1 MGIPSV
7 STTNVGIEPKASKSS
22 NHGTIIGIVVAAVVL
37 LGAIAVATLLFFWI
51 RKRNKKR
58 EGKNENT
65 AAAKEAEEAA
75 ERIRQGFDKPE
86 LGAAADHTRYEMAG
100 SQLVPN
106 WVTEK
111 ADLAEHPRA
120 PELTGEN
127 AAIAELADPKRSVHE
142 MYDPSAAPV
151 ELPAEMPQELLAS
164 VSRQRSLRSAASLK
178 SARQSP
184 PIRSGP
190 SPISSPSSRPSTI
203 DRRMGRAPQSR
214 SSTLSSQPFAPSP
227 NSRSGPSSPTD
238 RSLTSSPRSPS
249 MGDSGSECRSPV
261 EQIPL
266 SELVL
271 DLSQNSPFP
280 RGTGSGSQR
289 SARSALASSLMV
301 QDARRK
307 RRNEF

>member
-7 STTNVGIEPKASKSS
+7 NTTNVSSEPKVSKSS
-22 NHGTIIGIVVAAVVL
+22 NHGAIIGIAVAAVVL
-37 LGAIAVATLLFFWI
+37 IGAVAVATLLFFWI

-58 EGKNENT
+58 RGENERT

-100 SQLVPN
+100 SGPVSN

-111 ADLAEHPRA
+111 ADLAEHPKT
-120 PELTGEN
+120 PELTGAN
-127 AAIAELADPKRSVHE
+127 AAIAELADRKRSVHE
-142 MYDPSAAPV
+142 MYDPSTAPV
-151 ELPAEMPQELLAS
+151 ELPANMPQELLAS
-164 VSRQRSLRSAASLK
+164 VPSQRSLRSAASFK

-190 SPISSPSSRPSTI
+190 SPISSPSSRPSPI
-203 DRRMGRAPQSR
+203 DRRMARTPQSR

-266 SELVL
+266 GEIVQ
-271 DLSQNSPFP
+271 DLSQDSRPP
-280 RGTGSGSQR
+280 RGTLSESQR
-289 SARSALASSLMV
+289 SAQSPLVSSLMA